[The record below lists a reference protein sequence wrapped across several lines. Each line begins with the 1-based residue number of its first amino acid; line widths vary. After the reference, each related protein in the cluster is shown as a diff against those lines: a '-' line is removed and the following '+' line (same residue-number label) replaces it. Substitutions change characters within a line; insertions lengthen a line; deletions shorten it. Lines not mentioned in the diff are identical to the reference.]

1 MSKVIIQTERLVLR
15 EFSSGDAFHFYQ
27 LNADPE
33 VLRYTGDR
41 PFINLAEA
49 RTFLQNYDAY
59 KKHGMGRW
67 AVLNKADH
75 VWLGWCGLKY
85 HEDMD
90 RVDLGF
96 RFFRLH
102 WVKGYA
108 TEAGEKLL
116 HFAFANLELPKVVSV
131 ALADNQASTRVMEKL
146 GLTFDHRGRYYD
158 TECVFYQITYQ
169 EWKEIHASEQSNSKW

>member
-1 MSKVIIQTERLVLR
+1 MLR
-15 EFSSGDAFHFYQ
+15 EFSPGDAFHFYQ

-33 VLRYTGDR
+33 VLWYTGDR

-90 RVDLGF
+90 WVDLGF
-96 RFFRLH
+96 RFFRQY
-102 WVKGYA
+102 WGKGYA
-108 TEAGEKLL
+108 TEAAGASIAYGFGALKLPEIVGRAQPGNRSSVRVLEKVGMQ
-116 HFAFANLELPKVVSV
+116 FAGV
-131 ALADNQASTRVMEKL
+131 EKER
-146 GLTFDHRGRYYD
+146 GGTWHRFVIQRNDYLKSHIV
-158 TECVFYQITYQ
+158 T
-169 EWKEIHASEQSNSKW
+169 